1 MTHPA
6 NDKNSHRI
14 DRRTDEPWI
23 IGMFAVCG
31 LVASAFVLL
40 MASNPDGGR
49 LIAEAAQAEFPIIQT
64 SSPPADVALPA
75 TGPTTRLA
83 AGH

>member
-6 NDKNSHRI
+6 NDKNSFRI
-14 DRRTDEPWI
+14 ERRTDEPWI

-49 LIAEAAQAEFPIIQT
+49 LIAEAAQAEFPIIQ
-64 SSPPADVALPA
+64 SSPTDAALPVTA
-75 TGPTTRLA
+75 PTTRLA
-83 AGH
+83 AGR